1 VPKRVRAGRN
11 GIVIS
16 SAVLSMPAKIVS
28 PAPVGAVPVVATT
41 SITPLKVPSGPVE
54 TSLVPCGAEKVVE
67 TIGSTPPPPIV
78 AAVCGQRTSL
88 FADFDFTTSA
98 RTNASA
104 SANSLSELLAKNRSL
119 SQPSDVSSSAGS
131 AAGSLKRCRIEGD
144 PIKGAKK
151 FCEVHH
157 RAVECI
163 RRASEKGSTPLKKTE
178 QHEAYIAPHRDFVF
192 VFICAAWLT

>member
-1 VPKRVRAGRN
+1 
-11 GIVIS
+11 
-16 SAVLSMPAKIVS
+16 VLFQLLQLQESRKTPD
-28 PAPVGAVPVVATT
+28 AVP
-41 SITPLKVPSGPVE
+41 SSPVE
-54 TSLVPCGAEKVVE
+54 TSLVPGGAEKAVA
-67 TIGSTPPPPIV
+67 TISSTPPPPILATNCEEAKPRV
-78 AAVCGQRTSL
+78 NM
-88 FADFDFTTSA
+88 FAEFDFTVSA
-98 RTNASA
+98 RTNVPA

-163 RRASEKGSTPLKKTE
+163 RRSSEKGSTPLKKTE
-178 QHEAYIAPHRDFVF
+178 QHEAYIAPHRDVVF
-192 VFICAAWLT
+192 VFSCAACLT